1 MPEHVHLLLSEP
13 DKDLL
18 SVGMQALNISV
29 SKKAKEHPFWQARSY
44 DFNVLTQE
52 KRLEKLNDTH
62 WNPVK
67 RGLVEK
73 PEEWL
78 WSSAHYYETG
88 EQRRVKITP

>member
-1 MPEHVHLLLSEP
+1 MT
-13 DKDLL
+13 
-18 SVGMQALNISV
+18 
-29 SKKAKEHPFWQARSY
+29 
-44 DFNVLTQE
+44 FNVFTQE

-67 RGLVEK
+67 RALVEK

>member
-44 DFNVLTQE
+44 DV
-52 KRLEKLNDTH
+52 
-62 WNPVK
+62 
-67 RGLVEK
+67 
-73 PEEWL
+73 
-78 WSSAHYYETG
+78 
-88 EQRRVKITP
+88 